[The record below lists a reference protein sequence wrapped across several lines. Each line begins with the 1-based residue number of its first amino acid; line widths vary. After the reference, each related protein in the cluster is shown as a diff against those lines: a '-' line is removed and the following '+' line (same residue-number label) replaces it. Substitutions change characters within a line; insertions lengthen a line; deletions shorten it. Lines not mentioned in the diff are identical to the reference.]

1 MSEATVL
8 RTLEGNSEAA
18 QIAQQVITQPDLLP
32 EVFEGLNAQKA
43 TIKYGC
49 LKILREIS
57 EKEPALLYPWIDFF
71 FDLLD
76 SDSNVFKWGAILII
90 GNLAVVD
97 SEDRI
102 EANFERF
109 FAPISGP
116 VMITA
121 GNTIGAAAR
130 IAVAKPHLRERIT
143 WQLLKVKTARYQT
156 PECWNIVL
164 GHTINAFDQF
174 FDQIEDREPVVEL
187 ITQQLANPRSGTQKK
202 TEKFVRRHKLGL

>member
-8 RTLEGNSEAA
+8 RRLEGNPEAA
-18 QIAQQVITQPDLLP
+18 QIAEQVITQPDLLP
-32 EVFEGLNAQKA
+32 EVFEGLNAKKA
-43 TIKYGC
+43 KIKYGC
-49 LKILREIS
+49 LKVLREIS

-71 FDLLD
+71 FALLD
-76 SDSNVFKWGAILII
+76 NDNNFLKWGAILII

-97 SEDRI
+97 SENRI
-102 EANFERF
+102 EANLERF
-109 FAPISGP
+109 VAPISGP

-143 WQLLKVKTARYQT
+143 RQLLKVKTAHYQT

-164 GHTINAFDQF
+164 GHAISAFDQF

-187 ITQQLANPRSGTQKK
+187 ITQQLQNPRSGTRKK
-202 TEKFVRRHKLGL
+202 AEKFVRRHKLGL